1 MLTLQRHRQ
10 NAQSKQ
16 QRKFALVETNS
27 QLCSFRAS
35 VYKSKLRLR
44 RVSVHSLT
52 SRDAARGPFAAKG
65 WDDPAGAVLMEN
77 PLDPPLELVTSRAE
91 HHL

>member
-1 MLTLQRHRQ
+1 M
-10 NAQSKQ
+10 
-16 QRKFALVETNS
+16 
-27 QLCSFRAS
+27 
-35 VYKSKLRLR
+35 
-44 RVSVHSLT
+44 HSLT